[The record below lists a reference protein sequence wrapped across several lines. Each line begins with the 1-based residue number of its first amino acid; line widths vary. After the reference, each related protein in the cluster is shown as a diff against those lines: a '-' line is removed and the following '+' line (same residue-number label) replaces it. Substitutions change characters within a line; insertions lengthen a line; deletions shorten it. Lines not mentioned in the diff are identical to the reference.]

1 MPSIKINIS
10 IMLQNLKIISNFLLF
25 IKFNFMQE
33 WLMFS
38 DAVSDAV
45 ASAELLVGKGEEIK
59 DK

>member
-1 MPSIKINIS
+1 
-10 IMLQNLKIISNFLLF
+10 
-25 IKFNFMQE
+25 
-33 WLMFS
+33 MFS